1 MDTDRRRSKPAN
13 RWRQRRSRG
22 SWFLNLT
29 ASTLATV
36 IGIGLT
42 FGIDGCVQ
50 RRKESEVRRK
60 SMLQAVDNLGERFD
74 ETQQWIDKLLAQNNL
89 YEYAD
94 SLYSA
99 GANLPDS
106 ICEQFSNT
114 MLYVKVSA
122 FDHDFEKIFRG
133 SYQLWQLQ
141 TRSDSLVYYISQCY
155 DGLNVVENTCETL
168 TENMVEQIGII
179 NADKH
184 FHRLSARQWTE
195 TLLSDSRFQY
205 YMSIRWGKAYIAD
218 RILQRAKEDYDKN
231 VLPRCAELKADRP
244 DEDK

>member
-1 MDTDRRRSKPAN
+1 MDAETPRRGFIKRLQQIKLRRSWISN
-13 RWRQRRSRG
+13 M
-22 SWFLNLT
+22 T

-50 RRKESEVRRK
+50 RNREREVRQK
-60 SMLQAVDNLGERFD
+60 SMIQAVENLGERFD
-74 ETQQWIDKLLAQNNL
+74 ETQQWIDKLMAQNDL
-89 YEYAD
+89 YELAD
-94 SLYSA
+94 SIYTS
-99 GANLPDS
+99 GSTLPDS
-106 ICEQFSNT
+106 LCDRFSNT

-141 TRSDSLVYYISQCY
+141 TRNDSLVYYISQCY
-155 DGLNVVENTCETL
+155 DGLNVVENTCENL
-168 TENMVEQIGII
+168 TEGLVEQIGLI

-184 FHRLSARQWTE
+184 FHRLSAREWTE
-195 TLLSDSRFQY
+195 TLLSDARFQY
-205 YMSIRWGKAYIAD
+205 YMSIRWGKTYIAT

-231 VLPRCAELKADRP
+231 VLPRLHELRKND
-244 DEDK
+244 